1 LFGENPAELRAG
13 DRKPVIISR
22 GEASI
27 QLGPT
32 PTRLLYMLA
41 CYFERFVSSEQLML
55 FVWHDDN
62 EPEDAYANI
71 TVHICRI
78 RKLVKKLGLK
88 LASASGYGYRLV
100 EGDRDVYTITY
111 YSDSKAGPGRKW
123 TLEEKKTAIKMAKD
137 GHDMRAISK
146 ALGRS
151 DTAVRRKLLYDFDM
165 HGVPSD
171 HNPRPWTK
179 EEDKIIR
186 NLAGRPVAEI
196 ARTLDR
202 GEVAVRSRLYYKR
215 LRGHGQHPSGRRE

>member
-1 LFGENPAELRAG
+1 LFGENPANLRAG
-13 DRKPVIISR
+13 DHKSVIISR

-62 EPEDAYANI
+62 EPEDAYSNI
-71 TVHICRI
+71 NVHVCRI

-100 EGDRDVYTITY
+100 EGNKDVYTITY
-111 YSDSKAGPGRKW
+111 HSEGAGPGRKW
-123 TLEEKKTAIKMAKD
+123 TLEEKKTVIDMARA

-151 DTAVRRKLLYDFDM
+151 DTAIRRKLLYEFNIT
-165 HGVPSD
+165 GVPSD
-171 HNPRPWTK
+171 HNPRPWT
-179 EEDKIIR
+179 EEDDKR
-186 NLAGRPVAEI
+186 MRSLANRPVAEI

-202 GEVAVRSRLYYKR
+202 GEVAVRSRLYYRR
-215 LRGHGQHPSGRRE
+215 LRGGDKHSIGRRE